1 MKSIIAIVALLL
13 LGACASPEPPKT
25 RTYSAPAPQVETQNR
40 LSRVQL
46 STRGGVHYIPV
57 GISGVCCFPFV
68 LDSGASDVSIS
79 PDLFK
84 AMIKD
89 GVITKEHIIDIQ
101 KYQTANGVVP
111 GIRFVIPDLQI
122 GTLTVKNVVGSVTPG
137 SNVLLLGQSFL
148 RKFKSYAIN
157 NQTHQLIVAY

>member
-1 MKSIIAIVALLL
+1 
-13 LGACASPEPPKT
+13 
-25 RTYSAPAPQVETQNR
+25 
-40 LSRVQL
+40 
-46 STRGGVHYIPV
+46 
-57 GISGVCCFPFV
+57 
-68 LDSGASDVSIS
+68 
-79 PDLFK
+79 
-84 AMIKD
+84 MIKD

-111 GIRFVIPDLQI
+111 GIRFMIPNLQI

-148 RKFKSYAIN
+148 RKFKSYAID